1 MFSKILLPMLKL
13 HTHNKKTKIVRIICT
28 LFQQYGTYYYIPITY
43 IFALKINYYTPSE
56 GKWSELICH

>member
-1 MFSKILLPMLKL
+1 MLKL
-13 HTHNKKTKIVRIICT
+13 PTNNKKKTKIVRIICT
-28 LFQQYGTYYYIPITY
+28 LFQQYGTCYYIPITY